1 MFESLL
7 KTPRLCTGKWKKQWK
22 VHHRIPL
29 QINREINPTLKDSFL
44 YVSFHVD
51 HLKNER
57 KQNRKKKN
65 VFLYQTGNCSPCSRI
80 ILVLR
85 LCRISIPSFLNSLDK
100 GPHTGNFHPRKF
112 RWKKMTIFYFENHF
126 LINRNLIS
134 RNAHPMCCCECFL
147 LMKEA
152 NEIIDNVRS

>member
-7 KTPRLCTGKWKKQWK
+7 KTPRSCTGKWKKQWN
-22 VHHRIPL
+22 VHHQIPL
-29 QINREINPTLKDSFL
+29 QINGEINPTLKDSFL
-44 YVSFHVD
+44 YVSFHVN
-51 HLKNER
+51 HLKNEK

-65 VFLYQTGNCSPCSRI
+65 IFLYQTGNCSPCSRI
-80 ILVLR
+80 MLVLR

-112 RWKKMTIFYFENHF
+112 RWKKMIFYFENHF

-134 RNAHPMCCCECFL
+134 RNAHSMCCCGCFL

-152 NEIIDNVRS
+152 NEIIDIVRS